1 MGIVGQLFFQIFIIC
16 NSSFKNEVW
25 CRQRATFLPRLFLN
39 SFLYKISY
47 IFLILFESNMFSDDK
62 TNMCFDLMRKP
73 IFVFILGTKLYTQLS
88 KHKHEVIKNLIFLF
102 KKRNIQRSNH
112 NILYS
117 ACKYTQII
125 SMVDFNVYIAIY
137 IIYNIMYGI

>member
-25 CRQRATFLPRLFLN
+25 CRQRAILLPRLFLN

-47 IFLILFESNMFSDDK
+47 IFLIFFESNMFSDDK
-62 TNMCFDLMRKP
+62 TNMC
-73 IFVFILGTKLYTQLS
+73 V
-88 KHKHEVIKNLIFLF
+88 NLIRKHLF
-102 KKRNIQRSNH
+102 VCFFRNENLTPLTNMKSKTFIFCSKREISREYRQNMRSYN

-117 ACKYTQII
+117 ACKYTFLHIL
-125 SMVDFNVYIAIY
+125 NAH
-137 IIYNIMYGI
+137 IM